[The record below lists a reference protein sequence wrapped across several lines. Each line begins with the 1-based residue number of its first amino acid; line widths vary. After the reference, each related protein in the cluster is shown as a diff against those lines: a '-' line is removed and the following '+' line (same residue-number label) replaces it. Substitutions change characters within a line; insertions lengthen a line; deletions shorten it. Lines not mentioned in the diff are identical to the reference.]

1 MNGQNHNITKDIIVS
16 IKTLTLAAGERRRI
30 DQPGRYFLLVSNSL
44 SGVTDLEVSFGMAS
58 GYQPWPVLFSAR
70 VENQNDFFDSL
81 SFYNPSGSSMTI
93 EYLISNLI
101 IENRAAEVT
110 GSITIPIDDT
120 TNGTSTPASI
130 TALPVDGFLID
141 NAAAVNVGGGVVG
154 IPVATNPF
162 IAGESVTITG
172 TTNYNSTY
180 TVLGSSTASQV
191 NITETYA
198 AETFDGVDDT
208 IALTTPRSIP
218 ADTTRKELHIANH
231 DTSYNV
237 FWGDININAADY
249 RGVPIIAESVYIIT
263 CTDQIY
269 VCCEDGA
276 GKTGCTVSWCNKTK
290 T

>member
-1 MNGQNHNITKDIIVS
+1 MNISKDIIVS
-16 IKTLTLAAGERRRI
+16 IKELTLAAGERRRI
-30 DQPGRYFLLVSNSL
+30 DQPGKYFLLMSNSL
-44 SGVTDLEVSFGMAS
+44 TTDLQVSIGSKNPSF
-58 GYQPWPVLFSAR
+58 QPWPVLYSAR
-70 VENQNDFFDSL
+70 VDDKSDWFESVH
-81 SFYNPSGSSMTI
+81 FYNPAGSSMTI

-120 TNGTSTPASI
+120 TNGTSTPAAI
-130 TALPVDGFLID
+130 VALPSAGFLID

-154 IPVATNPF
+154 IPVTGQPF
-162 IAGESVTITG
+162 DTGESVTITG
-172 TTNYNSTY
+172 TINYNGTY
-180 TVLGSSTASQV
+180 AVLASSTANQV
-191 NITETYA
+191 NITATYN
-198 AETFDGVDDT
+198 AETFDAVDDT
-208 IALTTPRSIP
+208 IALTTPRSIA

-237 FWGDININAADY
+237 FWGDSNIDAAAY
-249 RGVPIIAESVYIIT
+249 RGVPVQAESVYIIT

-269 VCCEDGA
+269 LCCEDGA